1 MIFRGRK
8 RSERNDSEP
17 DGRGA
22 DTGAVAVSERSADD
36 RPAEEIR
43 AEIAS
48 LMNENRTSPDRD
60 RERRILELRHI
71 AGICDVEA
79 SGVRPDYAAPD
90 ESALPAGPLPPIDV
104 ADLTGGL
111 VRAGILRDGAVLVRG
126 AVSREASKSLADG
139 IEQAFHDRY
148 AYNQGDQSEDS
159 LYEEFKPQDQF
170 EQLSERKWIEAGG
183 GVLAVDSP
191 RLAFE
196 MLDAFEHIGL
206 SQVISDYL
214 GEPAAVSAE
223 KCTLRK
229 ADPSIAGAWHQ
240 DGHFMGDVRAL
251 NVWLSLS
258 RCGDEAPGLDVVPK
272 RVDYLVEAGTDGA
285 PLSYVISP
293 AKVEEAAGEAGI
305 VRPIFEPGDVL
316 LFDDLFLHQTGSD
329 PSMPNP
335 RYAIESWFFGAS
347 GFPEDYAPIA
357 A

>member
-8 RSERNDSEP
+8 RSEHNDPQP
-17 DGRGA
+17 DGPG
-22 DTGAVAVSERSADD
+22 GAVALSERDRAD
-36 RPAEEIR
+36 RPVAEIR
-43 AEIAS
+43 AEIAQ
-48 LMNENRTSPDRD
+48 LMAANRDSSDRN
-60 RERRILELRHI
+60 RERRILHLRHL
-71 AGICDVEA
+71 AGAADVDAAKE
-79 SGVRPDYAAPD
+79 RPDFALPE
-90 ESALPAGPLPPIDV
+90 ESALPDGPLPPI
-104 ADLTGGL
+104 APTDLTAGIL
-111 VRAGILRDGAVLVRG
+111 RAGILRDGAVLVRG
-126 AVSREASKSLADG
+126 AVTPEAARSLADG
-139 IEQAFHDRY
+139 IEQAFRDRS
-148 AYNQGDQSEDS
+148 AYNDGEVPTDS
-159 LYEEFKPQDQF
+159 LYEEFKPQDRF

-196 MLDAFEHIGL
+196 MLDAFERIGL
-206 SQVISDYL
+206 DRIIGEYL
-214 GEPAAVSAE
+214 GEPIAVSAE

-229 ADPSIAGAWHQ
+229 ASPDVSGAWHQ

-258 RCGDEAPGLDVVPK
+258 HCGDTAPGLDVVPK

-293 AKVEEAAGEAGI
+293 RKVEEAAGDAGI

-316 LFDDLFLHQTGSD
+316 LFDDFFLHQTGSD